1 MIHNRSSFVNRTRF
15 QTKMGKVYDYPFS
28 DQNGA
33 KTLPFGATHTYM
45 AYIREYPLNVT
56 SLKWSSLITFDDFRD
71 PHPPLNPSKDFSDPP
86 FWVLSYDRPPPPS
99 PLLFSNSASFSTK
112 GIKLDIICFYRAR
125 LLCETAHRG
134 TTRNLR
140 NRRNLKKKW
149 LFLLQIPLANMR
161 KQLVT
166 IHGIIDRLFT
176 DPYYQ
181 QRSSRSSA
189 HRLGAIL

>member
-1 MIHNRSSFVNRTRF
+1 MIHNRSKPYPIPEQNGQSL
-15 QTKMGKVYDYPFS
+15 YPFS

-45 AYIREYPLNVT
+45 AYIREYPLALNVT
-56 SLKWSSLITFDDFRD
+56 SLKRSSLITFDDFRD
-71 PHPPLNPSKDFSDPP
+71 PPLLRSFSKRIWVVRPLNPSKDFSDPP
-86 FWVLSYDRPPPPS
+86 FWVLSYDRPPLPPP

-140 NRRNLKKKW
+140 NRRNLKKMTV
-149 LFLLQIPLANMR
+149 FITNSF
-161 KQLVT
+161 
-166 IHGIIDRLFT
+166 G
-176 DPYYQ
+176 
-181 QRSSRSSA
+181 
-189 HRLGAIL
+189 